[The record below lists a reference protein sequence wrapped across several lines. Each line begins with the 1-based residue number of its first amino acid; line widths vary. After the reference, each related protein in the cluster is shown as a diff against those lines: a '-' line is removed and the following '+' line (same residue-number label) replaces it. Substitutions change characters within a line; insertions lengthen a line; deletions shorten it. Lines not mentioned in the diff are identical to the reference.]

1 MLGRTDSRARLVI
14 LICILGLFGGALG
27 VRLAYW
33 QIGQGDDLRDKASE
47 QLNDPA
53 QAQAK
58 RGDILDS
65 TGAVLATTAYRDR
78 LAAYP
83 DLLSKEDREKTVA
96 GLSQILG
103 LDNAGR
109 ADLEETFKSDV
120 PYAIVSRR

>member
-33 QIGQGDDLRDKASE
+33 QIGQGDDLRHKASE
-47 QLNDPA
+47 QLDDPS

-83 DLLSKEDREKTVA
+83 DLLSSEDRGKVA
-96 GLSQILG
+96 RV
-103 LDNAGR
+103 LD
-109 ADLEETFKSDV
+109 
-120 PYAIVSRR
+120 RRTGG